1 MALIEYP
8 TKLHEAAAKAE
19 TSTVAS
25 LINGDSIKE
34 VDSLNQARC
43 RDRPR
48 TPRLPLALSRR
59 LDAGVG
65 VLPTP
70 PAAPPQTPLIMCVRG
85 RAENEAAAENIAA
98 CAKVSHCRRHRRLKP
113 SAATPP
119 PPPPPPPR
127 RRRRPDRR

>member
-34 VDSLNQARC
+34 VDSLNQARATC

-65 VLPTP
+65 V
-70 PAAPPQTPLIMCVRG
+70 
-85 RAENEAAAENIAA
+85 
-98 CAKVSHCRRHRRLKP
+98 RL
-113 SAATPP
+113 SLA
-119 PPPPPPPR
+119 
-127 RRRRPDRR
+127 RRPRLDLLGQQLVRQVLSVA

>member
-34 VDSLNQARC
+34 VDSLNQARATC

-59 LDAGVG
+59 LDAAR
-65 VLPTP
+65 PSD
-70 PAAPPQTPLIMCVRG
+70 PA
-85 RAENEAAAENIAA
+85 
-98 CAKVSHCRRHRRLKP
+98 RR
-113 SAATPP
+113 AATDAADHV
-119 PPPPPPPR
+119 R
-127 RRRRPDRR
+127 AGTRGE

>member
-25 LINGDSIKE
+25 LIKE
-34 VDSLNQARC
+34 VDSLNQARATC
-43 RDRPR
+43 RDRSR

-65 VLPTP
+65 V
-70 PAAPPQTPLIMCVRG
+70 
-85 RAENEAAAENIAA
+85 
-98 CAKVSHCRRHRRLKP
+98 RL
-113 SAATPP
+113 SLA
-119 PPPPPPPR
+119 
-127 RRRRPDRR
+127 RRPRLDLLGQQLVRQVLSVA